1 MLHSVA
7 LAILATSAW
16 HALSIA
22 RPAPQPSI
30 EAPATQAQVA
40 HQTAD
45 TQPTSALPSAPP
57 PASAQPPQ
65 TVARE
70 PLPRVTEYT
79 VKSGDT
85 LRSIAAKFNVDL
97 DVLVWSNDLIVPDLI
112 RTEERIFVPP
122 PSTLIHQVRAGDTLR
137 SVAQVYE
144 ADLRKIIEINQLTSP
159 DVIVVG
165 QRLLVPGRVPLRPVP
180 VPPQASRPTP
190 IQSVEVVEGPQE
202 NQLEAAAVDMR
213 PAPTPEPAPRTP
225 QEAFIRSIAAPAQ
238 ASRGATGVPASVTIA
253 QAILESYWGTS
264 RLAREA
270 NNYFG
275 IKAKERPGTAGVMWI
290 DAWEVLNGRNVIRRE
305 PFRAY
310 ASIADSFEDHARF
323 FLQNGRYA
331 RAVAAMDE
339 PRRFAQEIHRAGYAT
354 DPGYSTKLIGLMDQ
368 YNLYRYDR

>member
-1 MLHSVA
+1 
-7 LAILATSAW
+7 
-16 HALSIA
+16 
-22 RPAPQPSI
+22 
-30 EAPATQAQVA
+30 
-40 HQTAD
+40 
-45 TQPTSALPSAPP
+45 
-57 PASAQPPQ
+57 
-65 TVARE
+65 
-70 PLPRVTEYT
+70 
-79 VKSGDT
+79 
-85 LRSIAAKFNVDL
+85 
-97 DVLVWSNDLIVPDLI
+97 
-112 RTEERIFVPP
+112 
-122 PSTLIHQVRAGDTLR
+122 
-137 SVAQVYE
+137 
-144 ADLRKIIEINQLTSP
+144 
-159 DVIVVG
+159 
-165 QRLLVPGRVPLRPVP
+165 
-180 VPPQASRPTP
+180 
-190 IQSVEVVEGPQE
+190 
-202 NQLEAAAVDMR
+202 
-213 PAPTPEPAPRTP
+213 
-225 QEAFIRSIAAPAQ
+225 
-238 ASRGATGVPASVTIA
+238 VTIA